1 MDGQQ
6 VVVATDGGVDL
17 NPELI
22 NQLGIVIVPRRIQVG
37 GRVYEISRKAL
48 ARDVEARVGA
58 GARGV
63 LSPPQLDDFLITYRE
78 CGRGGAAVVSVHPPN
93 ALDPSARLAR
103 VAKNLVTPAINLQV
117 FEANTLGAGVGFM
130 AQAAA
135 QAALGDS
142 TLDQITILLSRLQST
157 VQTLFLTKDLKGLPT
172 TAASTGLEGLKK
184 GLLGSTY
191 LLSVDRSSGAFK
203 VEQEGSTI
211 RLAKS
216 AQLFNEITGPCN
228 AWIAY
233 RGMEGQARQMQQEL
247 SRLPQLQ
254 IENVQMGRATLLTS
268 SYFPGDFVQLL
279 IYPAQAE
286 LERMRRWAR
295 SLAKWR

>member
-48 ARDVEARVGA
+48 VRDVEARVGA

-63 LSPPQLDDFLITYRE
+63 LSPPQLDDFLTTYHE
-78 CGRGGAAVVSVHPPN
+78 CGRAAVVSVHPPN

-117 FEANTLGAGVGFM
+117 FEAKTLGAGVGFM

-135 QAALGDS
+135 QAALGGS
-142 TLDQITILLSRLQST
+142 TLDQIMILLSRLQST

-184 GLLGSTY
+184 GLLGNIY

-247 SRLPQLQ
+247 SKLPQLQ
-254 IENVQMGRATLLTS
+254 IENAQMGRATLLTS
-268 SYFPGDFVQLL
+268 SYFPGDFVQVL
-279 IYPAQAE
+279 IYPTSAE
-286 LERMRRWAR
+286 LERMRRWAW